1 MSVGELGV
9 MSSPIQVKRY
19 EEYAYVLDFMPR
31 SRSKLVK
38 NREGLIVQAIGEM
51 YFTLLELLAFENA
64 QLNIG
69 ERIYVGKDK
78 REKILSVLGK
88 LSYDELT
95 QNAKNEL
102 PNILEKLVLNNESRF
117 VSYFNSLQPL
127 TPRLHALELI
137 PGIGRTM
144 TTHILDEREERP
156 FDSFADIEQRTGL
169 KDPAKQIAR
178 RLLEEIEGRSRIN
191 IFIKR

>member
-78 REKILSVLGK
+78 REKILSV
-88 LSYDELT
+88 
-95 QNAKNEL
+95 
-102 PNILEKLVLNNESRF
+102 
-117 VSYFNSLQPL
+117 
-127 TPRLHALELI
+127 
-137 PGIGRTM
+137 
-144 TTHILDEREERP
+144 
-156 FDSFADIEQRTGL
+156 
-169 KDPAKQIAR
+169 
-178 RLLEEIEGRSRIN
+178 
-191 IFIKR
+191 